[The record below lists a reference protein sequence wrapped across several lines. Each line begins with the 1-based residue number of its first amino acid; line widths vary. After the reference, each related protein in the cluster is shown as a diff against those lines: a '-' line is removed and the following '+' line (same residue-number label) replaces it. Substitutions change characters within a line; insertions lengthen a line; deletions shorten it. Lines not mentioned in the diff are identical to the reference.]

1 MWSPPVLSTLSVSTH
16 NVHQEKAKISSKFI
30 ECRILMYFRQ
40 TLQNKTAAKEIA
52 TNKQEYK
59 GKKLYILK
67 KRKRLSAMSVTHP
80 IFLMLAYRHK
90 FVPQRL
96 RSI

>member
-1 MWSPPVLSTLSVSTH
+1 
-16 NVHQEKAKISSKFI
+16 
-30 ECRILMYFRQ
+30 MYSRQ
-40 TLQNKTAAKEIA
+40 ILQNKTAERRETA

-67 KRKRLSAMSVTHP
+67 KRKRRSAMSVTHA

-90 FVPQRL
+90 T
-96 RSI
+96 